1 VKHRIDGVQKGRMVW
16 VKQMKRADR
25 LADSEDA
32 LTAVIEFLTAFVLF
46 LIILTAFFSLA
57 GLQLGSNHPK
67 SDQLDDYALQG
78 LQRLTGDSGWYVPI
92 DEWGDRDIANG
103 TADWHHYNA
112 TILLEGSVQPGIAG
126 DFGRLDEERLN
137 AIANITQDQFIRGL
151 GLPDWSSINLTI
163 RIVESLNSSRVDVLL
178 FQDGA
183 SRDAAANSAVAH
195 RLMVL
200 NDETVEIIFEVH
212 DAGRTPVNLVL
223 TEFMAEPEIGFPE
236 WVELENRDGFAANL
250 TGWGLG
256 RATGGGL
263 HSLIGDGALAGGK
276 ILLCSGK
283 PSMQENQG
291 AEVVLD
297 LGQSS
302 ILGRGAVNGLNKN
315 TDTLSLTWTYPGTAQ
330 TYATMEIAWDDD
342 WEIGSNLSLQWNGGS
357 ASNSSNWDR
366 SNGGTPG
373 AI

>member
-1 VKHRIDGVQKGRMVW
+1 MKHRIDGVQKGRMVW

-78 LQRLTGDSGWYVPI
+78 MQRLTGDSGWYVPI

-112 TILLEGSVQPGIAG
+112 TKLLEGSVQPGIAG

-137 AIANITQDQFIRGL
+137 AISNITQDQFIRGL

-200 NDETVEIIFEVH
+200 NNETVEIIFEVH
-212 DAGRTPVNLVL
+212 DAGRTPANLII

-256 RATGGGL
+256 RSSGGGL
-263 HSLIGDGALAGGK
+263 HTLIGDGALAGGN

-283 PSMQENQG
+283 PSLQENQG
-291 AEVVLD
+291 AEIVLD
-297 LGQSS
+297 LGQST
-302 ILGRGAVNGLNKN
+302 ILGRGAVNGLNMYS
-315 TDTLSLTWTYPGTAQ
+315 DTLSLTWTFPGKAQ
-330 TYATMEIAWDDD
+330 THTTMEVAWDDD
-342 WEIGSNLSLQWNGGS
+342 WEIESNISLEWNGGS

-373 AI
+373 SI